1 MEQLAKNQLHTAE
14 ITGYT
19 SEGAGVCHIAGRAVF
34 VKGAL
39 VGETWQVRILK
50 VTANAVYG
58 KAEQCLSPAA
68 ARTEPPCP
76 VYRTCGGCSLQHM
89 DYGEQLRMKRARVND
104 ALTRIGGVSTPVQ
117 DIIGMEYPLC
127 YRNKAIYAVGMK
139 DGRVVKGFYRAASS
153 SAGAGASSRCASGS
167 TGCGSV
173 PNSCSMRV
181 TRKAARVG
189 VPLPSKSG

>member
-1 MEQLAKNQLHTAE
+1 MDQLAKNQLHTAE

-50 VTANAVYG
+50 VTSAAVYG

-89 DYGEQLRMKRARVND
+89 DYGEQLRMKRARVTD
-104 ALTRIGGVSTPVQ
+104 ALTRIGGV
-117 DIIGMEYPLC
+117 
-127 YRNKAIYAVGMK
+127 
-139 DGRVVKGFYRAASS
+139 
-153 SAGAGASSRCASGS
+153 
-167 TGCGSV
+167 
-173 PNSCSMRV
+173 
-181 TRKAARVG
+181 
-189 VPLPSKSG
+189 